1 MQKNSKKSN
10 GLKDWDGYV
19 IPTETFMKN
28 LESLRVPKIKHIL
41 EEKIPGISLRLYNL
55 EYKTKNFERYAEEFQ
70 NNNSN
75 IIRYLKTILGA
86 HIKNIEYIKHKSAS
100 STNNIKT
107 INVYLQSVHK
117 KYLQITDSG
126 YIRAVVRDTTSKN
139 NITFQNVL
147 NPRIKFIN
155 KQFNLPDTNHRAISR
170 KTNICLEG
178 ILAVPTEPQL
188 IIKFFRD
195 PAFLNKFHKFIGQK
209 LIFE

>member
-1 MQKNSKKSN
+1 MQKNSKNSN

-28 LESLRVPKIKHIL
+28 LECLCVPKIKHIL

-55 EYKTKNFERYAEEFQ
+55 KCKAKNFESYAEEFQ

-75 IIRYLKTILGA
+75 IIRYLKTILGI
-86 HIKNIEYIKHKSAS
+86 HIKNIEYIKRKSAG
-100 STNNIKT
+100 STSEIKT
-107 INVYLQSVHK
+107 INVYLQSEHK

-126 YIRAVVRDTTSKN
+126 YIRGIICVSGSKN
-139 NITFQNVL
+139 NTTLPNVL

-155 KQFNLPDTNHRAISR
+155 NQFDLPGINRSAKSR

-178 ILAVPTEPQL
+178 ILAVPSEPQL

-195 PAFLNKFHKFIGQK
+195 PVFLNKFHKFIGQK